1 MEQIPLT
8 NRLESPYA
16 IVIRAVRGP
25 ADLAVVIDHDL
36 EGLSLSIWNGKTKEL
51 RKSSFDQVTYATTIT
66 PDGQYIID
74 LDDPTGSELG
84 HLHATPMAGGASRD
98 LTPGHGSYTVRGI
111 DCAIDGQTVLVTAGD
126 ETGFYAVL
134 SNVENPNDARVI
146 FSSDNEAWSG
156 MLSADCKLS
165 ALETT
170 DHNPGIRRFAVTV
183 VDNATGEVVTTL
195 SDGAL
200 GPIRPIRFAQQPGDS
215 RLLASTEVSGFARP
229 LVWDPI
235 NGVRIDIPLPSYLG
249 DVVPLDWHSESGRL
263 LLAHVDEGIHR
274 LLEHDLDSGITT
286 HLQHPQGAFFEPDT
300 GSEFPVIWSSY
311 YAHDGARR
319 LVTSS
324 WDVPLHILESRNS
337 EMPQVVLP
345 PSNVPHATQFA
356 SHTVTSRDGAK
367 AQLWV
372 GLPKGLEKP
381 RGVILEVHGGPNLVT
396 VDRYDALA
404 QSWIDDGWAYAA
416 LNYRG
421 SVTFGREFRESFWG
435 RVGVGEI
442 DDIDAAINWLES
454 EGLASAD
461 SIFITGASYGGFL
474 TLLAL
479 GKLPNRIAGGLAHV
493 AQADWVAAYP
503 QMNPALQTAWR
514 GFVGS
519 DPGIDPTPW
528 QEASPISYVEHV
540 RAPAWLN
547 QGAFDTR
554 TPPEQAQRYAD
565 SLRDAGGDV
574 VLDWFQGGHM
584 PGGLAGLAH
593 DYRRMKELTDKALL
607 GQRWD
612 QD

>member
-1 MEQIPLT
+1 MEQIPVPP
-8 NRLESPYA
+8 RLDSPYA

-36 EGLSLSIWNGKTKEL
+36 EGLSLSIWNGKSGDVK
-51 RKSSFDQVTYATTIT
+51 RIPFDQVTYATTVT
-66 PDGQYIID
+66 PDGKHILD

-84 HLHATPMAGGASRD
+84 HMHATPVAGGIGRD

-111 DCAIDGQTVLVTAGD
+111 DCAIDSQTVLISVGD
-126 ETGFYAVL
+126 ESGFYAVL
-134 SNVENPNDARVI
+134 SHVENSDAAKVI
-146 FSSDNEAWSG
+146 FRSENETWSG
-156 MLSADCKLS
+156 ILSADSSLS

-183 VDNATGEVVTTL
+183 VDNETSEVIATL
-195 SDGAL
+195 SDGPF
-200 GPIRPIRFAQQPGDS
+200 GPIRPVRFAQLPGDS
-215 RLLASTEVSGFARP
+215 RLLASSEISGFARP

-235 NGVRIDIPLPSYLG
+235 SGVRIDIPLDSYVG

-263 LLAHVDEGIHR
+263 LLVHVDEGIHR
-274 LLEHDLDSGITT
+274 LLEHDLESGNTKP
-286 HLQHPQGAFFEPDT
+286 LQHPPGSFFEPDT
-300 GSEFPVIWSSY
+300 GAEFPVIWSSY

-324 WDVPLHILESRNS
+324 WDVPLHILESREN
-337 EMPQVVLP
+337 EIPQVVLP
-345 PSNVPHATQFA
+345 PSNVPKATQFA
-356 SHTVTSRDGAK
+356 SHTITSRDGTR

-372 GLPKGLEKP
+372 GLPQGVEKP
-381 RGVILEVHGGPNLVT
+381 RGTILEVHGGPNLVT

-442 DDIDAAINWLES
+442 NDIEAAISWLES
-454 EGLASAD
+454 EGIGSND

-474 TLLAL
+474 ALLAL
-479 GKLPNRIAGGLAHV
+479 GKLPDRIAGGLAHV

-519 DPGIDPTPW
+519 DPEIDPTPW
-528 QEASPISYVEHV
+528 RVASPISYVEHV

-565 SLRDAGGDV
+565 SLREKGGDV

-593 DYRRMKELTDKALL
+593 DYRRMKELAERALR

-612 QD
+612 QG

>member
-1 MEQIPLT
+1 MELIPVT
-8 NRLESPYA
+8 NRLDTPYA

-36 EGLSLSIWNGKTKEL
+36 EGLSLSIWDGKSRDVK
-51 RKSSFDQVTYATTIT
+51 RIPFGQVTYATTVT
-66 PDGQYIID
+66 PDGKYILD

-84 HLHATPMAGGASRD
+84 HLHATPVAGGISRD

-111 DCAIDGQTVLVTAGD
+111 DCAIGGQTVLITAGD
-126 ETGFYAVL
+126 ESGFYAVL
-134 SNVENPNDARVI
+134 SNVENSEGAKVI
-146 FSSDNEAWSG
+146 FRSDNETWSG
-156 MLSADCKLS
+156 ILSADSRIS

-183 VDNATGEVVTTL
+183 VDNETAEVIATL
-195 SDGAL
+195 SDGVF
-200 GPIRPIRFAQQPGDS
+200 GPIRPIRFAQELGDS
-215 RLLASTEVSGFARP
+215 RLLASSESSGFARP
-229 LVWDPI
+229 VVWDPI
-235 NGVRIDIPLPSYLG
+235 SGVRIDIQLDSYRG
-249 DVVPLDWHSESGRL
+249 DVVPLDWHSKTGKIL
-263 LLAHVDEGIHR
+263 LVHVDEGIHR
-274 LLEHDLDSGITT
+274 LLEHDLESGETT
-286 HLQHPQGAFFEPDT
+286 HLQHPAGAFFEPDT

-311 YAHDGARR
+311 YSPGGARR

-324 WDVPLHILESRNS
+324 WDLPLHILESHES
-337 EMPQVVLP
+337 ETPQVVLP
-345 PSNVPHATQFA
+345 PSKVPQATQFA
-356 SHTVTSRDGAK
+356 SHTITSRDGTK

-372 GLPKGLEKP
+372 GLPRGVEKP
-381 RGVILEVHGGPNLVT
+381 RGTILEVHGGPNLVT

-435 RVGVGEI
+435 HVGAGEI
-442 DDIDAAINWLES
+442 DDIDAAISWLES
-454 EGLASAD
+454 EGISRTD

-519 DPGIDPTPW
+519 DPEVDPTPW
-528 QEASPISYVEHV
+528 KVASPISYVEHV

-554 TPPEQAQRYAD
+554 TPPEQAQRYVD
-565 SLRDAGGDV
+565 SLREKGGDV

-584 PGGLAGLAH
+584 PGGLAGLAQ

>member
-1 MEQIPLT
+1 MKQIPIT
-8 NRLESPYA
+8 DRLDSPYA

-25 ADLAVVIDHDL
+25 ADLAVVINHDL
-36 EGLSLSIWNGKTKEL
+36 EGLSLSIWSGESREFRNLPFG
-51 RKSSFDQVTYATTIT
+51 QVTYATTIT
-66 PDGQYIID
+66 PDGRYILD

-84 HLHATPMAGGASRD
+84 HLHATPVAGGVGRD
-98 LTPGHGSYTVRGI
+98 LTPGHGSYTVRGL
-111 DCAIDGQTVLVTAGD
+111 DCAIDGHSVLITAGD
-126 ETGFYAVL
+126 ESGFYAVL
-134 SNVENPNDARVI
+134 SDVENTDAAKVI
-146 FSSDNEAWSG
+146 FRSENETWSG
-156 MLSADCKLS
+156 LLSADCTLS

-170 DHNPGIRRFAVTV
+170 DHNPGIRRFAVSV
-183 VDNATGEVVTTL
+183 VDNQTSEVIATL
-195 SDGAL
+195 SDGPF

-215 RLLASTEVSGFARP
+215 RLLASSESSGFARP

-235 NGVRIDIPLPSYLG
+235 SGVRIDIPLDSYVG
-249 DVVPLDWHSESGRL
+249 DVVPLDWHSETGRL
-263 LLAHVDEGIHR
+263 LLVHVEGGIHR
-274 LLEHDLDSGITT
+274 LLEHDLVSGNTT
-286 HLQHPQGAFFEPDT
+286 PVQHPEGAFFEPDT
-300 GSEFPVIWSSY
+300 GAEFPVIWSSY
-311 YAHDGARR
+311 YAHDGTRR

-324 WDVPLHILESRNS
+324 WDVPLHILESRGS
-337 EMPQVVLP
+337 ETPYVVLP
-345 PSNVPHATQFA
+345 PANVPSATKFE
-356 SHTVTSRDGAK
+356 SHTVTSRDGIK

-372 GLPKGLEKP
+372 GLPHGVEEP
-381 RGVILEVHGGPNLVT
+381 RGTILEVHGGPNLVS

-442 DDIDAAINWLES
+442 DDIDAAISWLES
-454 EGLASAD
+454 EGIASAD

-519 DPGIDPTPW
+519 DPEVDPTPW
-528 QEASPISYVEHV
+528 EVASPISYVEHV

-565 SLRDAGGDV
+565 SLREHGGDV

-593 DYRRMKELTDKALL
+593 DYRRMKELTDKALR
-607 GQRWD
+607 GERWD
-612 QD
+612 HD

>member
-1 MEQIPLT
+1 MEQIPVT
-8 NRLESPYA
+8 RRLDSPYA

-36 EGLSLSIWNGKTKEL
+36 EGLSLSVWNGKSRDVK
-51 RKSSFDQVTYATTIT
+51 RIPFGQVTYATTIT
-66 PDGQYIID
+66 PDGRFILD

-84 HLHATPMAGGASRD
+84 HLHATPVEGGIGRD

-111 DCAIDGQTVLVTAGD
+111 DCAIDGHSVLITAGD
-126 ETGFYAVL
+126 QSGFYAVL
-134 SNVENPNDARVI
+134 SDVENSDAAKVI
-146 FSSDNEAWSG
+146 FRSENETWSG
-156 MLSADCKLS
+156 ILSADSTLS

-183 VDNATGEVVTTL
+183 VDNGTGDVIATL
-195 SDGAL
+195 SDGEF

-215 RLLASTEVSGFARP
+215 RLLASSESSGFARP

-235 NGVRIDIPLPSYLG
+235 SGERIDIPLDSYVG
-249 DVVPLDWHSESGRL
+249 DVVPLDWHSETGRL
-263 LLAHVDEGIHR
+263 LLVHVDGGIHR
-274 LLEHDLDSGITT
+274 LLEHDLESGNTT
-286 HLQHPQGAFFEPDT
+286 PVQHPPGSFFEPDT
-300 GSEFPVIWSSY
+300 GAEFPVIWSSY

-324 WDVPLHILESRNS
+324 WDVPLHILESRGS
-337 EMPQVVLP
+337 EMPHVVLP
-345 PSNVPHATQFA
+345 PSNVPHATKFE
-356 SHTVTSRDGAK
+356 SHTITSRDGTR

-372 GLPKGLEKP
+372 GLPQGVEKP
-381 RGVILEVHGGPNLVT
+381 RGTILEVHGGPNLVT
-396 VDRYDALA
+396 ADRYDSLA

-442 DDIDAAINWLES
+442 DDIDAAISWLES
-454 EGLASAD
+454 EGIASTE

-519 DPGIDPTPW
+519 DPEIDPIPW
-528 QEASPISYVEHV
+528 QVASPISYVEHV

-565 SLRDAGGDV
+565 SLREKGGDV

-593 DYRRMKELTDKALL
+593 DYRRMKELTDKALR

-612 QD
+612 HD